1 MKYAVKMILAVIVL
15 LWIVIFA
22 AGRMGRRIQL
32 DHDWS
37 APVAV
42 AATQNA
48 EAGGGDLYKWHDTLM
63 LMDEQQDWLPHSVI
77 CSSSTFSI
85 KIRKNDPSNS
95 WTQLTPEQFQG
106 FYALYAPALDPAND
120 KIMLGGGY
128 IESNDLHMSTVFLR
142 MDGDDKI
149 QVETEKTWVNDQES
163 LLGKTGTN
171 VTLNE
176 PAIRGLPSNRA
187 YPTLGKGI
195 LEGPEIYIPYS
206 LRTTTFV
213 PPNNLSDSPFAN
225 GVFHST
231 NSGATWQLERI
242 SDFDGVESEMCE
254 TKDYDYLLEL
264 GQWKILSVRK
274 PIGGSSWE
282 KPTIL
287 TETFSSQ
294 RGGGATAEGDTVHFC
309 WLDRRHEKWRFNYAF
324 PYLGNYE
331 VFYRQR
337 KDTDPTWS
345 KDANLSKG
353 VLFSYWPGMSVEG
366 KNVVVVWDGGESK
379 PSYDVYYATSKDGG
393 KTWARPLKITD
404 RAKDGFTSE
413 HPQVALQNGII
424 HLLYAQGKRDPEVQA
439 REQGSWPIYYQQ
451 RPFPE

>member
-120 KIMLGGGY
+120 KIMFGGGY

-142 MDGDDKI
+142 MDRDDKI

-163 LLGKTGTN
+163 LLGK
-171 VTLNE
+171 
-176 PAIRGLPSNRA
+176 PA
-187 YPTLGKGI
+187 
-195 LEGPEIYIPYS
+195 
-206 LRTTTFV
+206 RT
-213 PPNNLSDSPFAN
+213 
-225 GVFHST
+225 
-231 NSGATWQLERI
+231 
-242 SDFDGVESEMCE
+242 
-254 TKDYDYLLEL
+254 
-264 GQWKILSVRK
+264 
-274 PIGGSSWE
+274 
-282 KPTIL
+282 
-287 TETFSSQ
+287 
-294 RGGGATAEGDTVHFC
+294 
-309 WLDRRHEKWRFNYAF
+309 
-324 PYLGNYE
+324 
-331 VFYRQR
+331 
-337 KDTDPTWS
+337 
-345 KDANLSKG
+345 
-353 VLFSYWPGMSVEG
+353 
-366 KNVVVVWDGGESK
+366 
-379 PSYDVYYATSKDGG
+379 
-393 KTWARPLKITD
+393 
-404 RAKDGFTSE
+404 
-413 HPQVALQNGII
+413 
-424 HLLYAQGKRDPEVQA
+424 
-439 REQGSWPIYYQQ
+439 
-451 RPFPE
+451 